1 MSCEEEVISVR
12 KQLERMSKE
21 GGDQTQALDLLKAL
35 GKLPINLQV
44 LTNTRCSFFWTFCYS
59 IILMLLS
66 VTILCSLNTIMK
78 VLHFLAMRWL
88 IKKNLLNVT
97 SRIGM
102 TVNALRKSSNDDEVT
117 MDKVLG
123 IV

>member
-44 LTNTRCSFFWTFCYS
+44 LTNTRCSFFW
-59 IILMLLS
+59 
-66 VTILCSLNTIMK
+66 
-78 VLHFLAMRWL
+78 
-88 IKKNLLNVT
+88 
-97 SRIGM
+97 
-102 TVNALRKSSNDDEVT
+102 ALY
-117 MDKVLG
+117 
-123 IV
+123 

>member
-44 LTNTRCSFFWTFCYS
+44 LTNTRCSCFWALYYSGYTDATF
-59 IILMLLS
+59 
-66 VTILCSLNTIMK
+66 LNNTLQLKHQTQFTAFMK
-78 VLHFLAMRWL
+78 VLHSVAMRWF
-88 IKKNLLNVT
+88 IK
-97 SRIGM
+97 
-102 TVNALRKSSNDDEVT
+102 
-117 MDKVLG
+117 
-123 IV
+123 

>member
-59 IILMLLS
+59 HYTD
-66 VTILCSLNTIMK
+66 VSLHDNTLQIK
-78 VLHFLAMRWL
+78 HYHESALFEAMRWF
-88 IKKNLLNVT
+88 I
-97 SRIGM
+97 
-102 TVNALRKSSNDDEVT
+102 
-117 MDKVLG
+117 
-123 IV
+123 

>member
-44 LTNTRCSFFWTFCYS
+44 LTNTRCSFFS
-59 IILMLLS
+59 ITRVILMLLS
-66 VTILCSLNTIMK
+66 LTILCSLNTK
-78 VLHFLAMRWL
+78 PV
-88 IKKNLLNVT
+88 
-97 SRIGM
+97 SPQ
-102 TVNALRKSSNDDEVT
+102 
-117 MDKVLG
+117 
-123 IV
+123 

>member
-44 LTNTRCSFFWTFCYS
+44 LTNTRCSFFWAFCYS
-59 IILMLLS
+59 DYTDALVYKIKILLM
-66 VTILCSLNTIMK
+66 
-78 VLHFLAMRWL
+78 
-88 IKKNLLNVT
+88 
-97 SRIGM
+97 
-102 TVNALRKSSNDDEVT
+102 SSQGLE
-117 MDKVLG
+117 
-123 IV
+123 

>member
-44 LTNTRCSFFWTFCYS
+44 LTNTRCSFFWAFCYS
-59 IILMLLS
+59 DY
-66 VTILCSLNTIMK
+66 TDSL
-78 VLHFLAMRWL
+78 VY
-88 IKKNLLNVT
+88 KKNPLNVI

-102 TVNALRKSSNDDEVT
+102 TVNALRKSSNDDEVNN
-117 MDKVLG
+117 
-123 IV
+123 IQR

>member
-44 LTNTRCSFFWTFCYS
+44 LTNTRCSFFWAFYYS
-59 IILMLLS
+59 GLLMLLS
-66 VTILCSLNTIMK
+66 MTILCSLNAII
-78 VLHFLAMRWL
+78 LFHFVAMRWF
-88 IKKNLLNVT
+88 IKKILL
-97 SRIGM
+97 M
-102 TVNALRKSSNDDEVT
+102 SSQGLE
-117 MDKVLG
+117 
-123 IV
+123 

>member
-44 LTNTRCSFFWTFCYS
+44 LTNTRCSFFWAFWYS
-59 IILMLLS
+59 HY
-66 VTILCSLNTIMK
+66 TDASLHDSS
-78 VLHFLAMRWL
+78 LRL
-88 IKKNLLNVT
+88 IFV
-97 SRIGM
+97 
-102 TVNALRKSSNDDEVT
+102 
-117 MDKVLG
+117 
-123 IV
+123 